1 MAIRRKNFG
10 LQVVVALS
18 IIMTIVYFL
27 VPIPSPT
34 NTPLTTADTTTTAI
48 EKQSVKAAFVIL
60 ARNSDLDGVR
70 QSVRQMED
78 RFNRKFNYPYV
89 FLNDDDFDEEF
100 KELTTSLTK
109 AKTFY
114 GKIDESQWSFP
125 SFIDQERAKQ
135 TRIKM
140 AEQGIIYGDSVSY
153 RHMCR
158 YQSGFFFRHPLLD
171 EYEYYWRIEPDIN
184 YYCDVDYDVFQM
196 MKDNDYQYG
205 WTMSL
210 TEYRETIPTLWETTQ
225 EFMKLHP
232 EYIVEGKD
240 SLKPFLTDNNFQ
252 NYNGCHFWSNFEIGS
267 LEFLRS
273 KKYMDYFEYLDQAGG
288 FFYERWGDAPV
299 HSIAVALMLRKD
311 QVHFFNDIGYFH
323 NPLTHCPTERY
334 LHKNCHC
341 NADTN
346 FDWQGWSCASRYK
359 KVDPNFIW
367 DEETYKNKTS
377 PYRI

>member
-10 LQVVVALS
+10 LQVIVALS

-34 NTPLTTADTTTTAI
+34 NTPLTTADTTTKVI
-48 EKQSVKAAFVIL
+48 EKQPVKAAFVIL
-60 ARNSDLDGVR
+60 ARNSNLDGVR

-78 RFNRKFNYPYV
+78 WFNRKFNYPYV
-89 FLNDDDFDEEF
+89 FLNDEDFDEEF

-109 AKTFY
+109 AETFY

-158 YQSGFFFRHPLLD
+158 YQSGFFFRHPLLKD
-171 EYEYYWRIEPDIN
+171 YEYYWRVEPDIN

-240 SLKPFLTDNNFQ
+240 SLKPFLTDNNYQ
-252 NYNGCHFWSNFEIGS
+252 DYNGCHFWSNFEVGS

-288 FFYERWGDAPV
+288 FFYERW
-299 HSIAVALMLRKD
+299 
-311 QVHFFNDIGYFH
+311 
-323 NPLTHCPTERY
+323 
-334 LHKNCHC
+334 
-341 NADTN
+341 
-346 FDWQGWSCASRYK
+346 
-359 KVDPNFIW
+359 
-367 DEETYKNKTS
+367 
-377 PYRI
+377 